1 MQEEVE
7 NRTCNLMISTSK
19 LAAKQI
25 ANAALKALSAT
36 KNKIEHPRG
45 KQSVKK
51 LIGQNQGV
59 SNIEISHTDLKG
71 FEKFARKYGVD
82 FAIRKDSS
90 AEPPRYLVFFKAR
103 DADAMTAAFKEYSV
117 SLTQKEK
124 KPSVLKQLEQIKA
137 LLVAL
142 PSKVRNKER
151 EHSL

>member
-1 MQEEVE
+1 
-7 NRTCNLMISTSK
+7 MISTSK

-103 DADAMTAAFKEYSV
+103 DADAMTAAFKEYSA
-117 SLTQKEK
+117 SLMQREK

-142 PSKVRNKER
+142 PNKVRNKER

>member
-1 MQEEVE
+1 
-7 NRTCNLMISTSK
+7 MISTSK

-82 FAIRKDSS
+82 FAIRKDSL

-103 DADAMTAAFKEYSV
+103 DADAMTAAFKEYSA
-117 SLTQKEK
+117 SLMQREK

-142 PSKVRNKER
+142 PNKVRNKER